1 MGGSPRKSTIRQT
14 APLAA
19 DTITEGLWENGG
31 VLFISTLSKTNL
43 LPKTLS
49 CCPCCCSTDGER
61 ENVRSE
67 IGLSN
72 GGLKPLNNTGTGN
85 YEIEYIEEGDWAAVE
100 SASAQLAEEEL
111 GAERQV

>member
-1 MGGSPRKSTIRQT
+1 M
-14 APLAA
+14 
-19 DTITEGLWENGG
+19 
-31 VLFISTLSKTNL
+31 
-43 LPKTLS
+43 
-49 CCPCCCSTDGER
+49 
-61 ENVRSE
+61 RSD

-100 SASAQLAEEEL
+100 SASAQLGEEEL